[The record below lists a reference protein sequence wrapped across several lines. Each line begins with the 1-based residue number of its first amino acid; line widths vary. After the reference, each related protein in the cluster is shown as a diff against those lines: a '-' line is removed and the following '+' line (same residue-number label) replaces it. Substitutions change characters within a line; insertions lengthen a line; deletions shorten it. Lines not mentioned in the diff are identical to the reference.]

1 MAQDYSFDVVS
12 EVDFN
17 LIEESIQVALKEILN
32 RFDFKDAQA
41 TIELDQKSKK
51 LTIRAKDENRV
62 EAALDVLYMRMA
74 KRNIPLKNFK
84 KGKTESALGQTARL
98 EVSVQAGIP
107 TDKAKEMS
115 AALKAAKI
123 KVNSSIQ
130 GEQLRVSGK
139 SKDDL
144 QAAVAFLKNG
154 DFGVEV
160 QFKNYR

>member
-12 EVDFN
+12 EVDLN
-17 LIEESIQVALKEILN
+17 LIEESIQVALKEIVN

-41 TIELDQKSKK
+41 TIELNQKEKK
-51 LTIRAKDENRV
+51 LLIRAKDENRV
-62 EAALDVLYMRMA
+62 EAAFDVLSMRMA
-74 KRNIPLKNFK
+74 KRGIPLKNFK
-84 KGKTESALGQTARL
+84 KGKIEAALGQTARL
-98 EVSVQAGIP
+98 EVTVQSGIP

-115 AALKAAKI
+115 AALKSAKI
-123 KVNSSIQ
+123 KVNASIQ

-144 QAAVAFLKNG
+144 QTAITFLKNG
-154 DFGVEV
+154 DFGIDV

>member
-12 EVDFN
+12 EVDLN
-17 LIEESIQVALKEILN
+17 LIEESIQVALKEIVN

-41 TIELDQKSKK
+41 TIELNQKEKK
-51 LTIRAKDENRV
+51 LLIRAKDENRV
-62 EAALDVLYMRMA
+62 EAAFDVLSMRMA
-74 KRNIPLKNFK
+74 KRGIPLKNFK
-84 KGKTESALGQTARL
+84 KGKVEAALGQTARL
-98 EVSVQAGIP
+98 EVTIQAGIP

-115 AALKAAKI
+115 AALKSAKI
-123 KVNSSIQ
+123 KVNASIQ

-144 QAAVAFLKNG
+144 QTAITFLKNG
-154 DFGVEV
+154 DFGIDV

>member
-17 LIEESIQVALKEILN
+17 LIEESIQVALKEIVN

-41 TIELDQKSKK
+41 SIELNPKDKK
-51 LTIRAKDENRV
+51 LVLRAKDENRV
-62 EAALDVLYMRMA
+62 EAAFDVLSMRMA
-74 KRNIPLKNFK
+74 KRGVPLKNFK
-84 KGKTESALGQTARL
+84 KGKIEAALGQTARL
-98 EVSVQAGIP
+98 EVAVQAGIP

-123 KVNSSIQ
+123 KVNPSIQ

-144 QAAVAFLKNG
+144 QAAVAFLRNG
-154 DFGVEV
+154 DFGIEV

>member
-12 EVDFN
+12 EVDLN
-17 LIEESIQVALKEILN
+17 LIEESIQVALKEIVN

-41 TIELDQKSKK
+41 TIELNQKEKK
-51 LTIRAKDENRV
+51 LLIRAKDENRV
-62 EAALDVLYMRMA
+62 EAAFDVLSMRMA
-74 KRNIPLKNFK
+74 KHGIPLKNFK
-84 KGKTESALGQTARL
+84 KGKIEAALGQTARL
-98 EVSVQAGIP
+98 EVTVQSGIP

-115 AALKAAKI
+115 AALKSAKI
-123 KVNSSIQ
+123 KVNASIQ

-144 QAAVAFLKNG
+144 QTAITFLKNG
-154 DFGVEV
+154 DFGIDV